1 MSKATHPPSGPG
13 PLSIAL
19 RIILLIAFVLAASWG
34 VHMIRDALDLTIMPI
49 NEQQVHRAVM
59 LGTVAYIGLLALPF
73 VPGAE
78 IGIAMLTAFGAA
90 IAPLVYA
97 ATVVSMMLAYT
108 VGRLLPIALLA
119 RLLAFLRMRRAADL
133 VTRAAPLAREARLG
147 LLLDGAPP
155 RMLDLAVR
163 HRYIALALS
172 VNIPG
177 NAVIGGG
184 GGIMLVAGMSGLFTP
199 LPTLLAI
206 ALAVAPV
213 PLAIMVFGA

>member
-1 MSKATHPPSGPG
+1 MNRPAPTPTNLN

-19 RIILLIAFVLAASWG
+19 RIVALVAVVLAATWAA
-34 VHMIRDALDLTIMPI
+34 HLIRDALNLTIMPA
-49 NEQQVHRAVM
+49 NEQQVHRAIM

-97 ATVVSMMLAYT
+97 ATVIAMLLSYT
-108 VGRLLPIALLA
+108 LGRLLPIAALA
-119 RLLAFLRMRRAADL
+119 RLLTFLRMRRAADL
-133 VTRAAPLAREARLG
+133 VMRAAPLSQDARLAI
-147 LLLDGAPP
+147 LLEGSPP
-155 RMLDLAVR
+155 RTLALALR
-163 HRYIALALS
+163 HRYLALALS

-184 GGIMLVAGMSGLFTP
+184 GGIMIMAGLSGLFSP
-199 LPTLLAI
+199 LPTALTIAI
-206 ALAVAPV
+206 AVAPV
-213 PLAIMVFGA
+213 PLAVMLFGA